1 MNQLFI
7 DTGTLNRKGNGKQPI
22 FFFFY
27 YKKGL
32 FVQEKNDRCLFILNS
47 ALYTCAIHCRKSLK
61 PFNGQSF
68 NSASPSLPCDT
79 LKYR

>member
-1 MNQLFI
+1 MNQLFF
-7 DTGTLNRKGNGKQPI
+7 DTGTLNKKGNGKQPN
-22 FFFFY
+22 FFY

-32 FVQEKNDRCLFILNS
+32 FVQEKNDRCMFILNS
-47 ALYTCAIHCRKSLK
+47 ALYTCAIQCRKSLK

-68 NSASPSLPCDT
+68 YSASPSLPCDT